1 MHLLKSSNMSVFS
14 KIRWVASILLV
25 FFIVLITN
33 LIDKE
38 NFNKLNHSVTTIY
51 EDRIVASDLLFELAR
66 LMRKKE
72 VAIVSADKTFPEN
85 ENTKLNQEVNKF
97 IERYNQTKMTEKEK
111 SVFNQLKDELA
122 ILIRVEQKNEN
133 SRREKALTSIEKI
146 NQHVYDLS
154 KIQLQE
160 SRQQVYI
167 SNKAMNSID
176 LFTQFEIIFLIA
188 MAILIQI
195 IIFYKPKELHE
206 QVK

>member
-1 MHLLKSSNMSVFS
+1 MSVFS

-195 IIFYKPKELHE
+195 IIFYKPKDLHE